1 MGTQQGPVCVWLPWL
16 VPGEGW
22 VHARPVSLCGPLRC
36 PLTHVP
42 RIPGGQGS
50 SQMGALLPPEL
61 LKPSVVGGGP
71 LGGDEVVR
79 ERPTEGSSTREPS
92 GAVTLALQPPEL

>member
-61 LKPSVVGGGP
+61 LKPSVVGGAFG
-71 LGGDEVVR
+71 R
-79 ERPTEGSSTREPS
+79 
-92 GAVTLALQPPEL
+92 